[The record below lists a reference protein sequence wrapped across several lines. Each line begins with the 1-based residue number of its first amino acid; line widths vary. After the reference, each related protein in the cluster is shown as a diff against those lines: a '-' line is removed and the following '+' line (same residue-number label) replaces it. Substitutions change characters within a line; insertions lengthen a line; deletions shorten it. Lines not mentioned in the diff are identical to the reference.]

1 MRRIIRRSDLRD
13 DAARDVSDELRF
25 HLEMRAQ
32 EFIERGMSP
41 EDARRAAAR
50 AFGDLGAI
58 DAELRHE
65 GALRDR
71 SRARR
76 DRLHELVADIR
87 FALRTLRKNAGFTAA
102 TLATLALGIGAATAV
117 FTVVNGVLL
126 RPLPYPDPSRL
137 LMVWMSSKQY
147 GEELPISSGFY
158 SDLAAG
164 TKSLAQTAAFR
175 SWRYTFAPSN
185 ATDAEQVE
193 GARVTPSFFDVPR
206 ISDAE
211 PGTGTTSYATG
222 DDPPARL

>member
-13 DAARDVSDELRF
+13 DSARDVNDELRF
-25 HLEMRAQ
+25 HLEMRTQ

-41 EDARRAAAR
+41 EEARRAAAR

-58 DAELRHE
+58 DAELRRE
-65 GALRDR
+65 SALRDR

-76 DRLHELVADIR
+76 DRLHELAADVR
-87 FALRTLRKNAGFTAA
+87 FALRTLRKNAGFTTA

-147 GEELPISSGFY
+147 GEGLPISSGFY

-164 TKSLAQTAAFR
+164 TKSMAQSAAFR

-185 ATDAEQVE
+185 ATGSVLWRAFLPC
-193 GARVTPSFFDVPR
+193 GCN
-206 ISDAE
+206 
-211 PGTGTTSYATG
+211 
-222 DDPPARL
+222 